1 MEGRGVMNYSLDRP
15 SYGYST
21 ETTEFDDQLIQRG
34 ILTFEECMM
43 RHKGTSHEEALRL
56 KHWKE
61 GITGSVDAQTQTQTE
76 TDPGHTGSESGDDLA
91 ITPDDL
97 FLEEY
102 RQKRLQEIKATTTS
116 ASSHNQHNYGQVMLI
131 SRQDWTR
138 QVNDASQNTWVV
150 VSLTCSDTERTGC
163 MDKAMECL
171 ASKFDDIKFVV
182 IPHHQAIA
190 NWPEEHLPTLFL
202 YRHGTKQHQLVSLPT
217 TISDEQL
224 EWKLAQLGVLD
235 TDLVEEPKNRHPTR
249 SRFTPGSYRG
259 TVFGGTGYQL
269 KTRAEGDDTNN
280 DYDDVD

>member
-1 MEGRGVMNYSLDRP
+1 
-15 SYGYST
+15 
-21 ETTEFDDQLIQRG
+21 
-34 ILTFEECMM
+34 MM
-43 RHKGTSHEEALRL
+43 RHKGASHEEALRL
-56 KHWKE
+56 KHWKQ

-76 TDPGHTGSESGDDLA
+76 TDPGHTGSESGDELTT
-91 ITPDDL
+91 TPDDS

-163 MDKAMECL
+163 MDKAMEGL
-171 ASKFDDIKFVV
+171 ASKFDNVKFVV

-190 NWPEEHLPTLFL
+190 NWPEEHLPTSSVPLRYDAASTRL
-202 YRHGTKQHQLVSLPT
+202 TADDHLGR
-217 TISDEQL
+217 TIGME
-224 EWKLAQLGVLD
+224 LAQLGVLD